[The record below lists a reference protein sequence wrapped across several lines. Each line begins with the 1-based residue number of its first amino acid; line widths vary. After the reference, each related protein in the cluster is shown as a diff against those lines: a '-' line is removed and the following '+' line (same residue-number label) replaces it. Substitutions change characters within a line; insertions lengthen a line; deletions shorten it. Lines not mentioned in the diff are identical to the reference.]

1 MTALHQLIPVAAPF
15 DAIDNEAFAMRDAL
29 RALGYESELFAEN
42 IAPGMS
48 RDVKAVSKFSDG
60 PADAL
65 LLHYALWSDV
75 VELALEA
82 RGPLLVRYHNVTPPE
97 WFEEVNDVLADQCR
111 RGRAGLPLL
120 ASRATLAIA
129 ASEFN
134 RHALVTAGFERTTVV
149 PILLPEKPIRGHAD
163 SRSSPLVLTIGRIAP
178 NKRIDE
184 VLRAF
189 TLFQRVCRPDAR
201 LSIVGAGGA
210 SEAYERA
217 CKRLAARLGVRG
229 VAFAGQVSEDE
240 KERLLAEAAVYVSLS
255 EHEGFSIPIVEAM
268 RHGVPV
274 LARAAGAV
282 PETVGE
288 GGIVV
293 DTRDYAEL
301 AELLDLLVSDEG
313 VRAGVAAGQRRQLRR
328 FEPAA
333 VREKLGAAVD
343 SVLASR

>member
-1 MTALHQLIPVAAPF
+1 MAALHQLIPVAAPF
-15 DAIDNEAFAMRDAL
+15 DAIANEAFAMRNAL
-29 RALGYESELFAEN
+29 RALGYESVLFAEN
-42 IAPGMS
+42 IAPGMRREARALS
-48 RDVKAVSKFSDG
+48 QFSDG
-60 PADAL
+60 SADGV
-65 LLHYALWSDV
+65 LLHYALWSEV
-75 VELALEA
+75 VERALEA
-82 RGPLLVRYHNVTPPE
+82 RGPLVVRYHNVTPPE

-120 ASRATLAIA
+120 ASRAALAIA

-134 RHALVTAGFERTTVV
+134 RHELVAAGFKRTTVV
-149 PILLPEKPIRGHAD
+149 PILLPDKPIRSHAD
-163 SRSSPLVLTIGRIAP
+163 PESGPLVITIGRIAP

-184 VLRAF
+184 VLRVFA
-189 TLFQRVCRPDAR
+189 LFQKVCRPDAR
-201 LSIVGAGGA
+201 LAIVGAGGA

-229 VAFAGQVSEDE
+229 VDFAGQVSDEE
-240 KERLLAEAAVYVSLS
+240 KERLLAEASVYVSFS
-255 EHEGFSIPIVEAM
+255 EHEGFAIPIVEAM

-288 GGIVV
+288 GGVVV

-301 AELLDLLVSDEG
+301 AELLDVLVSDER
-313 VRAGVAAGQRRQLRR
+313 VRADVVAGQRRQLRR

-333 VREKLGAAVD
+333 VREKLGAAVE
-343 SVLASR
+343 SALASR